1 MIYIVSQVIGFAAFA
16 ISILAYHKNKKE
28 KILGSMVVSNILN
41 LIHYLLLGAYTGFI
55 TKIIAIFRDSFIILK
70 DKNKKY
76 NKSIFL
82 YIFIIIYITVS
93 IITYKNIWSLFP
105 LVAAIIY
112 LIPIWNGNKKMVKQ
126 TALFCYFLW
135 LAYNI
140 FIFSLAGIISN
151 IVSIIS
157 TGIAVY
163 GEKNK
168 KLEKN

>member
-112 LIPIWNGNKKMVKQ
+112 LIPILNGNKKMVKQ
-126 TALFCYFLW
+126 TALLCYFLW

-140 FIFSLAGIISN
+140 FILSLAGIISN

-163 GEKNK
+163 SEKNK

>member
-126 TALFCYFLW
+126 TALLCYFLW

-140 FIFSLAGIISN
+140 FILSLAGIISN

-163 GEKNK
+163 SEKNK